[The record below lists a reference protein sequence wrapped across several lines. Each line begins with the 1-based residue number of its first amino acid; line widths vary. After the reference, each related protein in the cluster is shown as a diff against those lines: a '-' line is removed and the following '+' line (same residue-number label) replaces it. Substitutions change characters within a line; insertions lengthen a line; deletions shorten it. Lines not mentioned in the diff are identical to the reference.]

1 MIDNSVYVVEDNDEA
16 DERDKRNDKMV
27 KTLVDRV
34 VEISKEHNHDLVIEL
49 LQADKAK
56 LVGDIQR
63 IKDKNRGLKA

>member
-49 LQADKAK
+49 L
-56 LVGDIQR
+56 
-63 IKDKNRGLKA
+63 

>member
-16 DERDKRNDKMV
+16 GERDKRNEKMV